1 MASMASMKKDAIQTA
16 PASQEKLLSEI
27 QTQPQLPREF
37 QPRLES
43 SNELKTFWDEKE
55 LLRL

>member
-1 MASMASMKKDAIQTA
+1 MASMKKDAIQTA